1 MALQGKPFAKLG
13 GILRQIAP
21 TALSA
26 LAGPAAPLAL
36 AVMKGVMGDK
46 AMSDGDLESALVAA
60 AGDPS
65 QVVKLKEIEVQL
77 KAQEQAT
84 GIRFAELEVEDRQ
97 GARHLAIQTSIL
109 PQVVLSIV
117 FVVGYFVILGLFFS
131 EQLRVPMNEAFM
143 VMLGVLTAG
152 VPQVMAF
159 WLGSSSGSKD
169 KTSALAAK

>member
-1 MALQGKPFAKLG
+1 MALKGRPFAKLG
-13 GILRQIAP
+13 GILKQIAP
-21 TALSA
+21 TAITA

-46 AMSDGDLESALVAA
+46 GMSDGDLETALVSAA
-60 AGDPS
+60 ADPS
-65 QVVKLKEIEVQL
+65 QVVKLKEIEAQL

-97 GARHLAIQTSIL
+97 GARQLAIQTSII
-109 PQVVLSIV
+109 PQVVLSALFI
-117 FVVGYFVILGLFFS
+117 VGYFVVLGLFFS
-131 EQLRVPMNEAFM
+131 ERLRVPMNEAFM

-159 WLGSSSGSKD
+159 WLGSSSGSKA
-169 KTSALAAK
+169 KTDIMAAK